1 MHQRTNKKIIIYFLL
16 FISIGT
22 VNNIELNNKNFL
34 KIKKINIFG
43 FNDIEVLNIE
53 NDLNN
58 LNLNNIVSLNKNE
71 ISKVIESYNIVE
83 NYKIFKNYPSTL
95 NIEINKTKFLAKIN
109 YDGKTFIVGSNGR
122 LIDEKYTNNDLPY
135 IFGSPKTEEFLKFKK
150 IVDESKLKYEKI
162 NNFYFYPS
170 KRWDLELK
178 NGIRIKLS
186 NLNIVKSLN
195 QTFEFLKD
203 ENFRNIKLIDV
214 RVKNQIIIRWSKN

>member
-1 MHQRTNKKIIIYFLL
+1 MHQRASKKIILYFLL

-22 VNNIELNNKNFL
+22 VNNIELNDKNFL
-34 KIKKINIFG
+34 TIKKINIFG
-43 FNDIEVLNIE
+43 FNDIEVLNVE

-58 LNLNNIVSLNKNE
+58 LNLNNIISLNKNE

-122 LIDEKYTNNDLPY
+122 LIDEKYNNNQLPY
-135 IFGSPKTEEFLKFKK
+135 IFGSPESKEFLKLKKK
-150 IVDESKLKYEKI
+150 IDESKFSYEQI

-186 NLNIVKSLN
+186 NLNLVNSLN
-195 QTFEFLKD
+195 QSFEFLND
-203 ENFRNIKLIDV
+203 ENFRDIKTIDL
-214 RVKNQIIIRWSKN
+214 RVKNQTIIK

>member
-1 MHQRTNKKIIIYFLL
+1 MHQRTSKKIIIYFLL
-16 FISIGT
+16 FFSIGT

-43 FNDIEVLNIE
+43 FNDIEVLNFE

-71 ISKVIESYNIVE
+71 ISKVIDSYNIVE
-83 NYKIFKNYPSTL
+83 NYNIFKNYPSTL

-122 LIDEKYTNNDLPY
+122 LIDEKYNNNQLPY
-135 IFGSPKTEEFLKFKK
+135 IFGSPESKEFLKLKKK
-150 IVDESKLKYEKI
+150 IDESKFSYEQI

-186 NLNIVKSLN
+186 NLNLVNSLN
-195 QTFEFLKD
+195 QSFEFLND
-203 ENFRNIKLIDV
+203 ENFRDIKIIDV
-214 RVKNQIIIRWSKN
+214 RIKNQTIIK

>member
-1 MHQRTNKKIIIYFLL
+1 MHQRTSKKIIIYFLL
-16 FISIGT
+16 FFSIGT
-22 VNNIELNNKNFL
+22 VNNTELNNKNFL
-34 KIKKINIFG
+34 KIKEINIFG
-43 FNDIEVLNIE
+43 FNDIEVLNVK

-71 ISKVIESYNIVE
+71 ISKVIDSYNIVE
-83 NYKIFKNYPSTL
+83 NYNIFKNYPSTL
-95 NIEINKTKFLAKIN
+95 NIIINKTNFLAKIN
-109 YDGKTFIVGSNGR
+109 YDGKTFIVGSNGK
-122 LIDEKYTNNDLPY
+122 LIDEKYTNNHLPY

-150 IVDESKLKYEKI
+150 IVDESKLSYEKI

-195 QTFEFLKD
+195 QTSEFLKD
-203 ENFRNIKLIDV
+203 ENFREIKLIDA
-214 RVKNQIIIRWSKN
+214 RVKNQILIR

>member
-1 MHQRTNKKIIIYFLL
+1 MHQRASKKIIIYFLL

-34 KIKKINIFG
+34 TIKKINIFG
-43 FNDIEVLNIE
+43 FNDIEVLNVE

-71 ISKVIESYNIVE
+71 ISKVIESYNMVE

-122 LIDEKYTNNDLPY
+122 LIDEKYNNNQLPY
-135 IFGSPKTEEFLKFKK
+135 IFGSPESKEFLKLKKK
-150 IVDESKLKYEKI
+150 IDESKFSYEQI

-186 NLNIVKSLN
+186 NLNLVNSLN
-195 QTFEFLKD
+195 QSFEFLND
-203 ENFRNIKLIDV
+203 ENFRDIKTIDL
-214 RVKNQIIIRWSKN
+214 RVKNQTIIK

>member
-1 MHQRTNKKIIIYFLL
+1 MHQRASKKIIIYFLL

-43 FNDIEVLNIE
+43 FNDIEVLNVE

-58 LNLNNIVSLNKNE
+58 LNLNNIISLNKNE

-122 LIDEKYTNNDLPY
+122 LIDEKYNNNQLPY
-135 IFGSPKTEEFLKFKK
+135 IFGSPESKEFLKLKKK
-150 IVDESKLKYEKI
+150 IDESKFSYEQI

-186 NLNIVKSLN
+186 NLNLVNSLN
-195 QTFEFLKD
+195 QSFEFLND
-203 ENFRNIKLIDV
+203 ENFRDIKTIDL
-214 RVKNQIIIRWSKN
+214 RVKNQTIIK

>member
-1 MHQRTNKKIIIYFLL
+1 MHQRASKKIIIYFLL

-34 KIKKINIFG
+34 TIKKINIFG
-43 FNDIEVLNIE
+43 FNDIEVLNVE

-122 LIDEKYTNNDLPY
+122 LIDEKYNNNQLPY
-135 IFGSPKTEEFLKFKK
+135 IFGSPESKEFLKLKKK
-150 IVDESKLKYEKI
+150 IDESKFSYEQI

-186 NLNIVKSLN
+186 NLNLVNSLN
-195 QTFEFLKD
+195 QSFEFLND
-203 ENFRNIKLIDV
+203 ENFRDIKIIDV
-214 RVKNQIIIRWSKN
+214 RIKNQTIIK

>member
-1 MHQRTNKKIIIYFLL
+1 MHQRASKKIIIYFLL

-34 KIKKINIFG
+34 TIKKINIFG
-43 FNDIEVLNIE
+43 FNDIEVLNVE

-95 NIEINKTKFLAKIN
+95 NIEINKTRFLAKIN

-122 LIDEKYTNNDLPY
+122 LIDEKYNNNELPY
-135 IFGSPKTEEFLKFKK
+135 IFGSPESKEFLKLKKK
-150 IVDESKLKYEKI
+150 IDESKFSYDQI

-186 NLNIVKSLN
+186 NLNLVNSLN
-195 QTFEFLKD
+195 QSFEFLND
-203 ENFRNIKLIDV
+203 ENFRDIKIIDL
-214 RVKNQIIIRWSKN
+214 RVKNQTIIK

>member
-1 MHQRTNKKIIIYFLL
+1 MHQRASKKIIIYFLL

-22 VNNIELNNKNFL
+22 VSNIELNNKNFL
-34 KIKKINIFG
+34 TIKKINIFG
-43 FNDIEVLNIE
+43 FNDIEVLNVE

-95 NIEINKTKFLAKIN
+95 NIEINKTQFLAKIN

-122 LIDEKYTNNDLPY
+122 LIDEKYNNNQLPY
-135 IFGSPKTEEFLKFKK
+135 IFGSPESKEFLKLKKK
-150 IVDESKLKYEKI
+150 IDESKFSYEQI

-186 NLNIVKSLN
+186 NLNLVNSLN
-195 QTFEFLKD
+195 QSFEFLND
-203 ENFRNIKLIDV
+203 ENFRDIKIIDL
-214 RVKNQIIIRWSKN
+214 RVKNQTIIK

>member
-1 MHQRTNKKIIIYFLL
+1 MHQRVSKKIIIYFLL

-34 KIKKINIFG
+34 TIKKINIFG
-43 FNDIEVLNIE
+43 FNDIEVLNVE

-58 LNLNNIVSLNKNE
+58 LNLNNIISLNKNE

-95 NIEINKTKFLAKIN
+95 NIEINKTQFLAKIN

-122 LIDEKYTNNDLPY
+122 LIDEKYNNNQLPY
-135 IFGSPKTEEFLKFKK
+135 IFGSPESKEFLKLKKK
-150 IVDESKLKYEKI
+150 IDESKFSYEQI

-186 NLNIVKSLN
+186 NLNLVNSLN
-195 QTFEFLKD
+195 QSFEFLND
-203 ENFRNIKLIDV
+203 ENFRDIKIIDL
-214 RVKNQIIIRWSKN
+214 RVKNQTIIK

>member
-1 MHQRTNKKIIIYFLL
+1 MHQRASKKIIIYFLL

-34 KIKKINIFG
+34 TIKKINIFG
-43 FNDIEVLNIE
+43 FNNIEVLNVE

-122 LIDEKYTNNDLPY
+122 LIDEKYNNNQLPY
-135 IFGSPKTEEFLKFKK
+135 IFGSPESKEFLKLKKK
-150 IVDESKLKYEKI
+150 IDESKFSYEQI

-186 NLNIVKSLN
+186 NLNLVNSNSIFK
-195 QTFEFLKD
+195 F
-203 ENFRNIKLIDV
+203 
-214 RVKNQIIIRWSKN
+214 

>member
-1 MHQRTNKKIIIYFLL
+1 MHQRTSKKIIIYFLL
-16 FISIGT
+16 FFSIGT

-71 ISKVIESYNIVE
+71 ISKVIDSYDIVE
-83 NYKIFKNYPSTL
+83 NYNIFKNYPSTL
-95 NIEINKTKFLAKIN
+95 NIEINKTNFLAKIN
-109 YDGKTFIVGSNGR
+109 YDSKTFIVGSNGR
-122 LIDEKYTNNDLPY
+122 LINEKYNNKHLPY
-135 IFGSPKTEEFLKFKK
+135 IFGSPETKEFLKLKKK
-150 IVDESKLKYEKI
+150 IDESKFSYEQI

-186 NLNIVKSLN
+186 NLNLVNSLN
-195 QTFEFLKD
+195 QSFEFLND
-203 ENFRNIKLIDV
+203 ENFRDIKIIDV
-214 RVKNQIIIRWSKN
+214 RIKNQTIIK

>member
-1 MHQRTNKKIIIYFLL
+1 MHQRVSKKIIIYFLL

-34 KIKKINIFG
+34 TIKKINIVG
-43 FNDIEVLNIE
+43 FNDIEVLNVE

-58 LNLNNIVSLNKNE
+58 LNLNNIISLNKNE

-122 LIDEKYTNNDLPY
+122 LIDEKYNNNQLPY
-135 IFGSPKTEEFLKFKK
+135 IFGSPESKEFLKLKKK
-150 IVDESKLKYEKI
+150 IDESKFSYEQI

-186 NLNIVKSLN
+186 NLNLVNSLN
-195 QTFEFLKD
+195 QSFEFLND
-203 ENFRNIKLIDV
+203 ENFRDIKTIDL
-214 RVKNQIIIRWSKN
+214 RVKNQTIIK